1 MKTTIKLVI
10 VFAVMLF
17 CGSCSKIKEV
27 RPEKIIISGQ
37 VIDKDGQ
44 PVQNVQ
50 VQVNYMTFMG
60 MSTPMGSAQ
69 YTDENGYY
77 QIGFTPSEDH
87 TITYHVSYEIIIDD
101 YFYYH
106 SYSVDPW
113 VASQEHDVVLKKAEE

>member
-10 VFAVMLF
+10 ILAGMLLF
-17 CGSCSKIKEV
+17 GSCSKIKEV

-37 VIDKDGQ
+37 VTDKDGQ

-69 YTDENGYY
+69 YTDENGCY

-87 TITYHVSYEIIIDD
+87 TITYHVSYEISLDD
-101 YFYYH
+101 YFYYA

-113 VASQEHDVVLKKAEE
+113 VALQEHNVVLKKAGE